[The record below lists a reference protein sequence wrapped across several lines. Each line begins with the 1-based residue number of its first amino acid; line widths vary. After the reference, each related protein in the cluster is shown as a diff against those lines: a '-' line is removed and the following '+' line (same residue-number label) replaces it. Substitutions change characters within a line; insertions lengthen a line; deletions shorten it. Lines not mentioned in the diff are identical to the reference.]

1 MTNSTGPM
9 AGVRV
14 IDLTAMVMG
23 PYCTQIMADM
33 GADVIKIEPPEG
45 DNTRYISV
53 GPVPGMSGV
62 FVNVNRGKR
71 SVVLALRSD
80 AGTSA
85 LRELIKQADVFIHSM
100 RFKAITKLGFSYADV
115 AAINPAIIY
124 TNCYGY

>member
-1 MTNSTGPM
+1 MRPWYFPSCPTATPSTCGTASPWSGGKEPVMVNGAEPNPNGHSGPL

-14 IDLTAMVMG
+14 VDLTAMVMG

-33 GADVIKIEPPEG
+33 GADVIKIESPEG

-71 SVVLALRSD
+71 SVVLDL
-80 AGTSA
+80 
-85 LRELIKQADVFIHSM
+85 
-100 RFKAITKLGFSYADV
+100 
-115 AAINPAIIY
+115 
-124 TNCYGY
+124 